1 MIEVISILSSILSL
15 VILLNFP
22 LNFYYFKK
30 IYSNFK
36 FGYADSLLLN
46 LVVGIN
52 LFLIFSFFKINLNYL
67 FLIIMAFSLSLIIIS
82 YKNFLFLFKKNI
94 TISLFFLVFVYSMA
108 TVIAKTSFL
117 EWDGLE
123 HWIFKAQVYFQGGE
137 YKDLANVP
145 QNYYPHLGSY
155 IWAFFWKNSYL
166 QYEYFGRIF
175 FIFIFATS
183 IFSLIS
189 KLSNKFSLIEKL
201 SVLFIIG
208 SLSTNFY
215 LFGGYQEYLIFFS
228 FFCYSYF
235 ILYFSENI
243 YLFKKSLIP
252 EFLIILIL
260 NILLW
265 TKQEGFFYFILLS
278 FVFLLHGKRNLN
290 QKFLFFLISLSFL
303 LIFIFIKIYYF
314 GYLSFNE
321 KIINNEILNNLNLF
335 HFSGKIFLITKY
347 FLITFI
353 KYPIWMVIILSLF
366 ILKYKSNF
374 LNLNKFFYT
383 FLFLSFSL
391 VFAIFFHTTMDLKF
405 LVPITLSRIVFAIS
419 GFYIILVIAA
429 LNSIKK

>member
-1 MIEVISILSSILSL
+1 MIEILSIVLTILSL
-15 VILLNFP
+15 VIFLNFP

-30 IYSNFK
+30 QYLNLK
-36 FGYADSLLLN
+36 LCYADSLLLN
-46 LVVGIN
+46 LIIVIN
-52 LFLIFSFFKINLNYL
+52 LFLLFSFFKVNLNYL
-67 FLIIMAFSLSLIIIS
+67 FLIVTTLSLSLIIIN
-82 YKNFLFLFKKNI
+82 YKNFLFLLKKNI
-94 TISLFFLVFVYSMA
+94 SISFVFFVFIYSMS
-108 TVIAKTSFL
+108 TVIAKNSFL
-117 EWDGLE
+117 EWDGLG

-137 YKDLANVP
+137 YKDLKNVP

-175 FIFIFATS
+175 FIFIFVTS

-189 KLSNKFSLIEKL
+189 KLSNKFSLTEKL
-201 SVLFIIG
+201 LVLFIIG
-208 SLSTNFY
+208 FLSINFY

-235 ILYFSENI
+235 KLYFSENI
-243 YLFKKSLIP
+243 YLFKKSFIP

-278 FVFLLHGKRNLN
+278 FVFLLHGKRNLI
-290 QKFLFFLISLSFL
+290 QKFLFFSVSLSFL
-303 LIFIFIKIYYF
+303 LIFVFIKIYYF

-335 HFSGKIFLITKY
+335 HLFEKIFLITKY
-347 FLITFI
+347 FLISFI
-353 KYPIWMVIILSLF
+353 KYPIWMVIILSFF
-366 ILKYKSNF
+366 ILRYKSDF

-391 VFAIFFHTTMDLKF
+391 VFAVFLHTTINLEF
-405 LVPITLSRIVFAIS
+405 LVPITLNRIVFAIS
-419 GFYIILVIAA
+419 GFYIILVVAA

>member
-1 MIEVISILSSILSL
+1 MIEIISIVSSILSL

-36 FGYADSLLLN
+36 LGYADSLLLN

-67 FLIIMAFSLSLIIIS
+67 FLIIIAFSLSLIIIN

-94 TISLFFLVFVYSMA
+94 TISLFFFVFVYSMT

-189 KLSNKFSLIEKL
+189 KLSNKFSLIEKF
-201 SVLFIIG
+201 SVLFIVG
-208 SLSTNFY
+208 FLSTNFY

-235 ILYFSENI
+235 MLYFSENI
-243 YLFKKSLIP
+243 YLFKKSFIP

-290 QKFLFFLISLSFL
+290 QKFLFFLISLSFF
-303 LIFIFIKIYYF
+303 LIFIFIKIHYF

-335 HFSGKIFLITKY
+335 HLSEKIFLITKY

-353 KYPIWMVIILSLF
+353 KYPIWIVIILSFF

-374 LNLNKFFYT
+374 LNANKFFYT

-405 LVPITLSRIVFAIS
+405 LVPITLNRIVFAIS

>member
-1 MIEVISILSSILSL
+1 MIEILSIILSILSL
-15 VILLNFP
+15 VIFLNFP

-30 IYSNFK
+30 QYLNLK
-36 FGYADSLLLN
+36 LGYADSLLLN
-46 LVVGIN
+46 LIIVIN
-52 LFLIFSFFKINLNYL
+52 LFLLFSFFKVNLNYL
-67 FLIIMAFSLSLIIIS
+67 FLIATTLSLSLIIIN
-82 YKNFLFLFKKNI
+82 YKNFLFLLKKNI
-94 TISLFFLVFVYSMA
+94 SISLVFFVFIYSMSS
-108 TVIAKTSFL
+108 VIAKTSFL
-117 EWDGLE
+117 EWDGLG

-137 YKDLANVP
+137 YKDLKNVP

-175 FIFIFATS
+175 FIFIFVTS

-189 KLSNKFSLIEKL
+189 KLSNKFSLTEKL
-201 SVLFIIG
+201 LVLFIIG
-208 SLSTNFY
+208 FLSINFY

-235 ILYFSENI
+235 KLYFSENI
-243 YLFKKSLIP
+243 YLFKKSFIP

-278 FVFLLHGKRNLN
+278 FVFLLHGKRNSI
-290 QKFLFFLISLSFL
+290 QKFLFFSVSLSFL
-303 LIFIFIKIYYF
+303 LIFVFIKIYYF

-335 HFSGKIFLITKY
+335 HLFEKIFLITKY
-347 FLITFI
+347 FLISFI
-353 KYPIWMVIILSLF
+353 KYPIWMVIILSFF
-366 ILKYKSNF
+366 ILRYKSDF

-391 VFAIFFHTTMDLKF
+391 VFAVFLHTTINLEF
-405 LVPITLSRIVFAIS
+405 LVPITLNRIVFAIS
-419 GFYIILVIAA
+419 GFYIILVVAA

>member
-1 MIEVISILSSILSL
+1 MIEILSIVLSILSL
-15 VILLNFP
+15 VIFLNFP
-22 LNFYYFKK
+22 LNFYFFKK
-30 IYSNFK
+30 KYLNLK
-36 FGYADSLLLN
+36 LGYADSLLLN
-46 LVVGIN
+46 LIIGIN
-52 LFLIFSFFKINLNYL
+52 ILLLFSFFKINLNYL
-67 FLIIMAFSLSLIIIS
+67 FLIATTLSLSLIIIN

-94 TISLFFLVFVYSMA
+94 TTSLVFFVFIYSMS

-117 EWDGLE
+117 EWDGME

-137 YKDLANVP
+137 YKDLKNVP

-175 FIFIFATS
+175 FIFIFVTS

-189 KLSNKFSLIEKL
+189 KLSSKFSLIEKL

-208 SLSTNFY
+208 FLSTNFY

-235 ILYFSENI
+235 MLYFSENI
-243 YLFKKSLIP
+243 YLFKKSFIP

-260 NILLW
+260 SILLW

-278 FVFLLHGKRNLN
+278 FVFLLHGKRNFN
-290 QKFLFFLISLSFL
+290 QKFLFLLISLSFL

-335 HFSGKIFLITKY
+335 HLFEKIFLITKN

-353 KYPIWMVIILSLF
+353 KYPIWLVIILSFF
-366 ILKYKSNF
+366 ILRYKSNF

-405 LVPITLSRIVFAIS
+405 LVPITLNRIVFAIS
-419 GFYIILVIAA
+419 GFYIILVITA
-429 LNSIKK
+429 LNAIKK

>member
-1 MIEVISILSSILSL
+1 L
-15 VILLNFP
+15 
-22 LNFYYFKK
+22 
-30 IYSNFK
+30 
-36 FGYADSLLLN
+36 GYADSLLLN

-67 FLIIMAFSLSLIIIS
+67 FLIIMAFSLSLIIIN

-94 TISLFFLVFVYSMA
+94 TISLFFLVFVYSVA

-235 ILYFSENI
+235 MLYFSENI
-243 YLFKKSLIP
+243 FS
-252 EFLIILIL
+252 
-260 NILLW
+260 
-265 TKQEGFFYFILLS
+265 TMA
-278 FVFLLHGKRNLN
+278 V
-290 QKFLFFLISLSFL
+290 ISMV
-303 LIFIFIKIYYF
+303 Y
-314 GYLSFNE
+314 
-321 KIINNEILNNLNLF
+321 LNN
-335 HFSGKIFLITKY
+335 
-347 FLITFI
+347 
-353 KYPIWMVIILSLF
+353 
-366 ILKYKSNF
+366 
-374 LNLNKFFYT
+374 
-383 FLFLSFSL
+383 
-391 VFAIFFHTTMDLKF
+391 
-405 LVPITLSRIVFAIS
+405 
-419 GFYIILVIAA
+419 
-429 LNSIKK
+429 